1 MFHDHQHVKKSE
13 SGARDDAE
21 VAGDDGLGVI
31 LEKGCP
37 TLVAARTTGRC
48 GWRLWQILPD
58 RTRRHAQAE
67 LQQQFVCN
75 ALLTPRGV
83 LASNPADQ
91 MLELRRNPR
100 PASLAFPAPVKSE
113 ALAARLDE
121 GPRRHDPQRAAAIE
135 A

>member
-37 TLVAARTTGRC
+37 TLIAARVAKRC
-48 GWRLWQILPD
+48 GRQLWQILLD

-67 LQQQFVCN
+67 FQQQLVCN
-75 ALLTPRGV
+75 SLLAPRGV
-83 LASNPADQ
+83 LARHLAD
-91 MLELRRNPR
+91 
-100 PASLAFPAPVKSE
+100 
-113 ALAARLDE
+113 
-121 GPRRHDPQRAAAIE
+121 
-135 A
+135 